1 MALDCRRSPAASR
14 GAVRAHGRR
23 LDRADRRF
31 LTACA
36 LGAGL
41 VLAAGCRTPPAPLAA
56 PPPVPVQAMT
66 VIERDTPIYQEYV
79 GEVRG
84 IQEVDLRSRVS
95 GILVSVHFRDG
106 QIVKK
111 GERLFQID
119 PRPFEAELANAQGN
133 LAGAQAE
140 VARANLDV
148 ERYKPLVPVN
158 AIPKQV
164 YDNAV
169 AAAEQASARV
179 EALRASITQ
188 ARLDIEFSRITSP
201 VTGRIGRRA
210 VDPGALVTAGT
221 TVLGTVSLDDPAYV
235 YFSISETSLIELQR
249 RFTKRPERPEDAGPI
264 SRVTLTLSDGTPYPL
279 PGTINF
285 ADRSIDPQTGTFTLR
300 ASFPNPDRR
309 LLSGQ
314 YARVQFL
321 YDTRPK
327 ALLVP
332 ERAVTETLGT
342 FSVVVVGEGEKAEV
356 RQVTPGPRTGR
367 LWVIDRGLKP
377 GERVVVEG
385 LQRARPGAALA
396 VTAITEAEAT
406 GVAK

>member
-1 MALDCRRSPAASR
+1 MTRRVSGREAGARRTLAAWPV
-14 GAVRAHGRR
+14 AV
-23 LDRADRRF
+23 L
-31 LTACA
+31 
-36 LGAGL
+36 
-41 VLAAGCRTPPAPLAA
+41 LAAGLCCRSAPAPPAA
-56 PPPVPVQAMT
+56 PPPAPVQAMA
-66 VIERDTPIYQEYV
+66 VIERDTPIFQEYV

-95 GILVSVHFRDG
+95 GILVSVHFQDG
-106 QIVKK
+106 QIVKQ

-158 AIPKQV
+158 AIPKQI

-169 AAAEQASARV
+169 AAADQAQARV

-188 ARLDIEFSRITSP
+188 ARLDIEFSRVTSP

-210 VDPGALVTAGT
+210 VDPGALVSAGT

-235 YFSISETSLIELQR
+235 YFSISENSLIDLQR
-249 RFTKRPERPEDAGPI
+249 RSVRRPEPGDTRPI
-264 SRVTLTLSDGTPYPL
+264 TRVTLTLSDGTPYPL
-279 PGTINF
+279 PGVINF

-314 YARVQFL
+314 YARVRVL
-321 YDTRPK
+321 YDTRPQ

-332 ERAVTETLGT
+332 ERAVTETLGS
-342 FSVVVVGEGEKAEV
+342 FSVVIVGEGDKAEV
-356 RQVTPGPRTGR
+356 RQVTPGPRAGR
-367 LWVIDRGLKP
+367 LWVIDQGLKP

-385 LQRARPGAALA
+385 IQRARPGATLA
-396 VTAITEAEAT
+396 VTPISEAEAT
-406 GVAK
+406 GPVPK